1 MEKAD
6 SIIRFLD
13 ALWIVVIWKNQLGS
27 YSAALVKRED
37 FLNDGNESIFETN
50 ENRITDDSTPTKA
63 LERLAEKPLGN
74 IIDNYEANQ

>member
-13 ALWIVVIWKNQLGS
+13 SNWIVLLWRNQLGS
-27 YSAALVKRED
+27 YSAALAKWED
-37 FLNDGNESIFETN
+37 FNIADGDFIFKAN

-63 LERLAEKPLGN
+63 LARLADKPLGN
-74 IIDNYEANQ
+74 IDDNYV